1 MSQLV
6 YCRFPASLIT
16 VTRKVLVSAL
26 LWQLAAPA
34 QQLADS
40 AVHPKLIP
48 TLWVQTSEEWRAV
61 CVQSFRLAT
70 HLLDQ
75 ALRDKKWTAAVEQQ
89 DKYRNLPPAVVLDID
104 ETVLDNSPSQARE
117 VRRGGA
123 FEATPWAQWVSE
135 SAANAIPGAV
145 EFCRYAASR
154 KVAIFMVSN
163 RDAPMETATRLNLTK
178 LGFPN
183 NDFPDSVL
191 LRGEKPEWTSDKGTR
206 RAWIAST
213 HRILLLIGD
222 DLGDFLSGVRTTV
235 ENRRAL
241 TDAHADKWGRRWI
254 MIPNP
259 SYGSWEDA
267 VYPEPRPETPAERLT
282 RKLERL
288 RTQ

>member
-1 MSQLV
+1 M
-6 YCRFPASLIT
+6 
-16 VTRKVLVSAL
+16 TRKVLLFAL

-34 QQLADS
+34 QQFAEP

-61 CVQSFRLAT
+61 CVQSFRLAA

-89 DKYRNLPPAVVLDID
+89 GKYRRLPPAVVLDID

-117 VRRGGA
+117 VRRGGP
-123 FEATPWAQWVSE
+123 FEATAWAQWVSE
-135 SAANAIPGAV
+135 SAARPVPGAL
-145 EFCRYAASR
+145 EFCRYAATR
-154 KVAIFMVSN
+154 NVAIFMVSN

-183 NDFPDSVL
+183 SDFPDSVL

-213 HRILLLIGD
+213 HRILLLVGD
-222 DLGDFLSGVRTTV
+222 DLGDFLSGVRTTA

-241 TDAHADKWGRRWI
+241 AEPHANKWGRRWI

-267 VYPEPRPETPAERLT
+267 VYGEPRPETSEERLT
-282 RKLERL
+282 RKFERL